1 MAGARPFDGAAGRT
15 FVTPDDVRVLVP
27 PALRHRLALRAEAE
41 IEGQT
46 PDSALARV
54 LARVPVPR

>member
-1 MAGARPFDGAAGRT
+1 
-15 FVTPDDVRVLVP
+15 VRVLVP
-27 PALRHRLALRAEAE
+27 PAPRHRIVLHAEAE

-46 PDSALARV
+46 PHSA